1 MVAVETN
8 FQTIEELEANDKE
21 NMIFEGFSSKA
32 NSFEIDS
39 LNTILSEIEGNIF
52 FGFTVDGEV
61 HLLVA
66 MFDFLSQ
73 VYPFDHNI
81 FVQNIGDWFG
91 HTPLNKFISF
101 IVCFINFFF
110 IKLVDEFSFWRDRMV

>member
-1 MVAVETN
+1 MN
-8 FQTIEELEANDKE
+8 LQTVELEANDKE
-21 NMIFEGFSSKA
+21 NMILEGFSSKA
-32 NSFEIDS
+32 NSFKIDS

-81 FVQNIGDWFG
+81 FVQNIGGWYG
-91 HTPLNKFISF
+91 HSPLNKFISF
-101 IVCFINFFF
+101 FFLLHKFFLCKTWDEFFF
-110 IKLVDEFSFWRDRMV
+110 LEG